1 MYEGTIGEHDVEIKI
16 MEAAKAVF
24 FRKGMDGATMQEIAD
39 EAHLSRTSLHYYFR
53 NKEKLFV
60 IIFAESLTRIT
71 PKFNE
76 IIEMPIPL
84 FDKIEMFV
92 ENYLNVLEENPLL
105 PNLIVHEISRDPHA
119 VFNIINTKGI
129 KLDKLI
135 IQIEIEKQA
144 GILRNFPIDHFVI
157 DLIGMCVFPFL
168 AKPLLSEYLF
178 NNNGN
183 LFQQFVQERKKVIS
197 TMIIDSIKNN

>member
-1 MYEGTIGEHDVEIKI
+1 MYLDTLGEQDVEIKI

-39 EAHLSRTSLHYYFR
+39 EAHISRTSLHYHFR

-76 IIEMPIPL
+76 IIEMPIPM
-84 FDKIEMFV
+84 FQKVEMFV
-92 ENYLNVLEENPLL
+92 ENYLTVLAENPML
-105 PNLIVHEISRDPHA
+105 PNLIVHEMSRDPQS

-129 KLDKLI
+129 KLDKLLM
-135 IQIEIEKQA
+135 QIELEKKA
-144 GILRNFPIDHFVI
+144 GTLRNFPIEHFVV

-168 AKPLLSEYLF
+168 SKPLLNEYLF
-178 NNNGN
+178 NNRDDV
-183 LFQQFVQERKKVIS
+183 FQEFIQERKKIIS
-197 TMIIDSIKNN
+197 GMIINFIKKD